1 MPKTITTKPPS
12 YIWQHP
18 TWPAL
23 TFDSPAL
30 MQDLSNARLEQGK
43 LLGLLQAIGFESGQ
57 EIARELWVQE
67 AMATAAIEGEKL
79 DLEAVRSSVSYRLG
93 LADLPT
99 VDRHVDGLVQVMA
112 DATQQYQVPLT
123 QERLC
128 LWQAAL
134 FPGGSANLRRIAVGR
149 YRDHADAMQ
158 IVSGRLGQE
167 VVHYVA
173 PPSAQVPREMAQFLA
188 WFALPPSVPGKS
200 SGTAT
205 GLHGLARAALAHL
218 WFETIHPFEDG
229 NGRLGRA
236 VVDMALAQ
244 DMGAAVRVFGM
255 ARQMMRTRTA
265 YYDALNQAQRSASDT
280 TLDVTPW
287 VQWFVQAFTQ
297 GCITSQAVV
306 KQALQKAEF
315 RQRAAACGANPRQT
329 KVLNRL
335 LEAGNS
341 TLGGG
346 FLGGMTNEK
355 YGKLT
360 GASKATATRDLAD
373 LAAKGLLRI
382 EGVGKATRYAIA
394 IDQWEQPA
402 DQAFPLELKVP
413 NAQTQAAMEESR
425 AMMASRRKGENRFAS
440 ADEMF
445 ADLEKNSSK

>member
-1 MPKTITTKPPS
+1 MPKPIIAKQLS

-18 TWPAL
+18 TWPAIIFDAAAL
-23 TFDSPAL
+23 T
-30 MQDLSNARLEQGK
+30 QDLSNARLEQGK
-43 LLGLLQAIGFESGQ
+43 LLGLLDAIGLDAGQ

-79 DLEAVRSSVSYRLG
+79 DLQAVRSSVAYRLG

-99 VDRHVDGLVQVMA
+99 VDRHVDGLVQVML

-123 QERLC
+123 QERLY

-167 VVHYVA
+167 VVYYVA
-173 PPSAQVPREMAQFLA
+173 PPSAQVPREMARFLA
-188 WFALPPSVPGKS
+188 WFALPRSTNSAPSTPSAQRKS
-200 SGTAT
+200 SSATT

-255 ARQMMRTRTA
+255 ARQMMSTRTA
-265 YYDALNQAQRSASDT
+265 YYDALNHAQRSAQGAA
-280 TLDVTPW
+280 LDVTPW

-315 RQRAAACGANPRQT
+315 RQRAATCGANARQT

-335 LEAGNS
+335 LEAGSS

-355 YGKLT
+355 YAKLT

-394 IDQWEQPA
+394 IEQWEQP
-402 DQAFPLELKVP
+402 
-413 NAQTQAAMEESR
+413 
-425 AMMASRRKGENRFAS
+425 
-440 ADEMF
+440 
-445 ADLEKNSSK
+445 

>member
-1 MPKTITTKPPS
+1 M
-12 YIWQHP
+12 
-18 TWPAL
+18 
-23 TFDSPAL
+23 
-30 MQDLSNARLEQGK
+30 
-43 LLGLLQAIGFESGQ
+43 
-57 EIARELWVQE
+57 
-67 AMATAAIEGEKL
+67 
-79 DLEAVRSSVSYRLG
+79 
-93 LADLPT
+93 
-99 VDRHVDGLVQVMA
+99 
-112 DATQQYQVPLT
+112 
-123 QERLC
+123 
-128 LWQAAL
+128 
-134 FPGGSANLRRIAVGR
+134 GR

-167 VVHYVA
+167 VVHYVE
-173 PPSAQVPREMAQFLA
+173 PPSAHVPREMTQFLA
-188 WFALPPSVPGKS
+188 WFALPRHTPLTPPTPSTPLAQVKS
-200 SGTAT
+200 SAATT

-255 ARQMMRTRTA
+255 ARQMMSTRTA
-265 YYDALNQAQRSASDT
+265 YYDALNHAQRSAQGAA
-280 TLDVTPW
+280 LDVTPW

-297 GCITSQAVV
+297 GCITSQAVA

-315 RQRAAACGANPRQT
+315 RQRAATRGTNARQT

-335 LEAGNS
+335 LEAGSS

-355 YGKLT
+355 YAKLT

-394 IDQWEQPA
+394 IEQWEQP
-402 DQAFPLELKVP
+402 
-413 NAQTQAAMEESR
+413 
-425 AMMASRRKGENRFAS
+425 
-440 ADEMF
+440 
-445 ADLEKNSSK
+445 

>member
-1 MPKTITTKPPS
+1 MSKTITAKPPQ
-12 YIWQHP
+12 YLWQHRA
-18 TWPAL
+18 WPAL

-43 LLGLLQAIGFESGQ
+43 LLGLLEAIGLESGQ

-67 AMATAAIEGEKL
+67 AIATAAIEGEKL
-79 DLEAVRSSVSYRLG
+79 DLAAVRSSVAHRLG

-99 VDRHVDGLVQVMA
+99 VDRYVDGLVQVMA

-149 YRDHADAMQ
+149 YRDHTDPMQ
-158 IVSGRLGQE
+158 IVSGRLGRE
-167 VVHYVA
+167 VVYYVA
-173 PPSAQVPREMAQFLA
+173 PPSAQVPQEMTQFLA
-188 WFALPPSVPGKS
+188 WFALPPSVPVTEPS
-200 SGTAT
+200 TASNNAP

-236 VVDMALAQ
+236 IVDMALAQ

-265 YYDALNQAQRSASDT
+265 YYDALNQAQRSASGT

-297 GCITSQAVV
+297 GCITSKAVLM
-306 KQALQKAEF
+306 QALEKAEF
-315 RQRAAACGANPRQT
+315 RQRAAECGVNARQT

-346 FLGGMTNEK
+346 FLGGMTSDK
-355 YGKLT
+355 YCKLT
-360 GASKATATRDLAD
+360 GTSKATATRDLTD
-373 LAAKGLLRI
+373 LADKGLLRV

-394 IDQWEQPA
+394 IDQWVQPA
-402 DQAFPLELKVP
+402 V
-413 NAQTQAAMEESR
+413 
-425 AMMASRRKGENRFAS
+425 
-440 ADEMF
+440 
-445 ADLEKNSSK
+445 

>member
-1 MPKTITTKPPS
+1 MPKTIIAKLPQ
-12 YIWQHP
+12 YLWQHP
-18 TWPAL
+18 AWPAL
-23 TFDSPAL
+23 TFDAATSL
-30 MQDLSNARLEQGK
+30 RDLSNARLEQGK
-43 LLGLLQAIGFESGQ
+43 LLGLLEAIGLESGQ

-79 DLEAVRSSVSYRLG
+79 DLEAVRSSVAHRLG

-112 DATQQYQVPLT
+112 DATQQYQAPLT
-123 QERLC
+123 PERLC

-134 FPGGSANLRRIAVGR
+134 FPGSSANLRRIAVGR

-158 IVSGRLGQE
+158 ILSGRLGRE

-173 PPSAQVPREMAQFLA
+173 PPSVQVPHEMTQFLA
-188 WFALPPSVPGKS
+188 WFALPPSAPGTTPS
-200 SGTAT
+200 TVSGKAP

-236 VVDMALAQ
+236 IVDMALAQ

-255 ARQMMRTRTA
+255 ARQMMRTRAA
-265 YYDALNQAQRSASDT
+265 YYDALNLAQRSASGT

-287 VQWFVQAFTQ
+287 VQWFVEAYAQ

-306 KQALQKAEF
+306 KQALEKARF
-315 RQRAAACGANPRQT
+315 RQRAAACGVNARQSR
-329 KVLNRL
+329 VLDRL

-341 TLGGG
+341 TFSGG
-346 FLGGMTNEK
+346 FLVSPQGRPKVKSASLGGSEPHAVGSVEALRFMTSDK
-355 YGKLT
+355 YCKLT
-360 GASKATATRDLAD
+360 GTSKATATRDLAD

-402 DQAFPLELKVP
+402 V
-413 NAQTQAAMEESR
+413 
-425 AMMASRRKGENRFAS
+425 
-440 ADEMF
+440 
-445 ADLEKNSSK
+445 

>member
-1 MPKTITTKPPS
+1 MPKKITAKSPR
-12 YIWQHP
+12 YLWQHP
-18 TWPAL
+18 AWPAL
-23 TFDSPAL
+23 TFDAAAS

-43 LLGLLQAIGFESGQ
+43 LLGLLEAIGLESGQ
-57 EIARELWVQE
+57 EVARELWVQE
-67 AMATAAIEGEKL
+67 AMATAGIEGEKL
-79 DLEAVRSSVSYRLG
+79 DLEAVRSSVAHRLG
-93 LADLPT
+93 LVDLPT

-112 DATQQYQVPLT
+112 DATQQYQAALT

-134 FPGGSANLRRIAVGR
+134 FPGGTANLRRIAVGR

-158 IVSGRLGQE
+158 IVSGRLGRE

-173 PPSAQVPREMAQFLA
+173 PPSVQVPHEMTQFLA
-188 WFALPPSVPGKS
+188 WFALPPSAP
-200 SGTAT
+200 GTAPST
-205 GLHGLARAALAHL
+205 VSGKAPGLHGLARAALAHL
-218 WFETIHPFEDG
+218 WFETVHPFEDG

-236 VVDMALAQ
+236 IVDMALAQ

-255 ARQMMRTRTA
+255 ARQMMNTRAA
-265 YYDALNQAQRSASDT
+265 YYDALNRAQHSASGT

-306 KQALQKAEF
+306 KQALEKAEF
-315 RQRAAACGANPRQT
+315 RQRAAAYGVNARQT

-335 LEAGNS
+335 LEAGNG
-341 TLGGG
+341 TFGGG
-346 FLGGMTNEK
+346 FLGGMTSDK
-355 YGKLT
+355 YCKLT

-402 DQAFPLELKVP
+402 V
-413 NAQTQAAMEESR
+413 
-425 AMMASRRKGENRFAS
+425 
-440 ADEMF
+440 
-445 ADLEKNSSK
+445 